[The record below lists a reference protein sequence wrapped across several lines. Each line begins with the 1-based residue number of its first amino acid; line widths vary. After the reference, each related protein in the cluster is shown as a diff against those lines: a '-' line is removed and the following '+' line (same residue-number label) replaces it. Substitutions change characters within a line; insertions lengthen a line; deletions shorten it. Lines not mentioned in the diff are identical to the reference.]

1 MSINLRTMAINN
13 FMQKEK
19 FLNQFNSMYPSAG
32 YMIENEQFTLP
43 DFCKFCSIYGYSYG
57 ESTITVDGK
66 IFNLEQGQYFGLGV
80 RDTMTAV
87 AQGKLFIIVRLGY
100 IVPNTIG
107 WVEKQG
113 RLSYIDGCSDSLLVY
128 PARMGDAS
136 LNLLYFPPGIE
147 QTFHRH
153 PSIRI
158 GCVIAGEGFREDG
171 DNNTVTSDL
180 TVGMAFCLNEQER
193 HRFKTNRSS
202 LTVVAFHP
210 DGDWGPTDHNHTML
224 NRTYLDK

>member
-1 MSINLRTMAINN
+1 
-13 FMQKEK
+13 MQKEK

-32 YMIENEQFTLP
+32 YMLNNEEFTLP

-57 ESTITVDGK
+57 DSKITVDGK
-66 IFNLEQGQYFGLGV
+66 VFNLEQGQYFGLGV
-80 RDTMTAV
+80 RDSASVSTKD
-87 AQGKLFIIVRLGY
+87 KLFIVVRLGY
-100 IVPNTIG
+100 IVPNTLG

-153 PSIRI
+153 PSIRL
-158 GCVIAGEGFREDG
+158 GCVIDGSGFREDG
-171 DNNTVTSDL
+171 DGNNTSTTDL
-180 TVGMAFCLNEQER
+180 TPGMAFCLKEQER
-193 HRFKTNRSS
+193 HRFKTDRSS
-202 LTVVAFHP
+202 LTVIAFHP

-224 NRTYLDK
+224 NRTYVDK